1 MAYHSNGYKTQG
13 KAQRG
18 VCKYND
24 RELRFLCMKLQLVEK
39 ADCLFNL
46 FNKTS
51 HELHAVVEGQV
62 NFFSR
67 HKESYD
73 EFLGGIGVGY
83 SGCGDW
89 NESNYTRVEYIHDS
103 FIALCKRDL
112 CSFEKLPKENER
124 FVNLAFAY
132 VSYYAFLLE
141 WNYDTELPNGYGI
154 DCAGSNVDVRDFLG
168 GAFDCFPNLGREAKW
183 ECVCVF
189 IDWCAARQLDKD
201 VLLNSILSMWKEARK
216 ENSFIDWLNARKEL
230 HDWVYDY
237 VSDKFLRGG
246 RPSWMKVSDTDAK
259 VILYKKKDAVITF
272 FDMLSPVYKEIVFS
286 KIKKSGAQQKYRV
299 KSRLE
304 TAERKKMQLPISE
317 EVKLK
322 LKKLS
327 ACDDKCLFEVVEGLI
342 EDAYEK
348 RFGSR

>member
-141 WNYDTELPNGYGI
+141 WNYNPVFPNGYSI
-154 DCAGSNVDVRDFLG
+154 DCAGSKVDERDFLG
-168 GAFDCFPNLGREAKW
+168 GIFDCFPNLGRETRW
-183 ECVCVF
+183 ECVCLF
-189 IDWCAARQLDKD
+189 IDWCTARQLNKD

-286 KIKKSGAQQKYRV
+286 KIKKAGAQQKYRV

-304 TAERKKMQLPISE
+304 TAERKKMQLLISE